1 MRRVLLALLICLLPL
16 QSFAGLAMSTQM
28 AGMEANMS
36 MAMSTADAAQA
47 PCHEASQPDAAAS
60 QDCCGTQSVCQALC
74 HIVIAPMTLWVV
86 SSAAPAADSPST
98 FAAAFQSA
106 DTRLGFKPPLL

>member
-1 MRRVLLALLICLLPL
+1 MRRIFLALLICLLPL

-47 PCHEASQPDAAAS
+47 PCHEASQPDAAAG
-60 QDCCGTQSVCQALC
+60 QECCGTQSVCQALC
-74 HIVIAPMTLWVV
+74 HIVIAPMTLWIV
-86 SSAAPAADSPST
+86 SSAVPAADSPTTFST
-98 FAAAFQSA
+98 AFQSA
-106 DTRLGFKPPLL
+106 DLCAGFKPPLI